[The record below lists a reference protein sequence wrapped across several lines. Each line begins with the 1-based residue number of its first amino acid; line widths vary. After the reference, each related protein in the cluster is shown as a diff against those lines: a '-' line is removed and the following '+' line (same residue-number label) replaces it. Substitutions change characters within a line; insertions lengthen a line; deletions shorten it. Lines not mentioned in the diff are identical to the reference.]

1 MKAMESL
8 QDLIEEAKVRTV
20 LWGIC
25 VFGLANFLSMTS
37 KSIWMN
43 IPIAFLMFSGLRML
57 FYEVEFRWKERRPVR
72 QASYLSHLRN
82 RQVSVDDPRLCSP
95 PITTSWKR
103 KLESPVVEAAID
115 DFISKIIQDFMVD
128 LWYSEIT
135 PDKEVPE
142 LTRALINDVI
152 GEVAQRVKG
161 INLVDLLTRDVVDLV
176 GNHLDLYRKN
186 QSAIGEKVMGSLS
199 FEERDERLLR
209 HLIASKEL
217 HPALLSPECEYKVLH
232 RLMAGVLAIVLRPQ
246 EAWCPL
252 ARSISREF
260 LTCIV
265 MQPVMN
271 FASPGY
277 INELIEY
284 LVLSSKEYQSTEI
297 SSDHADTSNHM
308 SSHGG
313 TSGVLAKVEPDR
325 SQTGTSPSE
334 RKDLIPAKSSDAMSL
349 NTFNTGNPPSLHQ
362 LQPRPADWARILDA
376 AQQRRTQVLAPEN
389 LENLWARGR
398 NYKNKSMIPDKTGL
412 SSEPIGLRP
421 PAKTTGG
428 AESREHDHKG
438 GKDVAIKSI
447 KRSRVADES
456 TTGLHATTS
465 IAEGSGMDIVKVS
478 KELSKEPNVKGVQ
491 ASIEENTSRN
501 TGNNK
506 RPLKRSGSSTSA
518 LYDMGKALATGGAE
532 DPTFNIQQMG
542 PVLRSASEMVVPS
555 DGSPHAPKLKCR
567 VVGAYFEKSGSKS
580 FAVYSIAVTNVE
592 NKTWF
597 VKRRYRNFER
607 LHRHLK
613 DIPNYSL
620 HLPPKRFLSSSI
632 DDYFVHQ
639 RCILLDKYLQDL
651 LSISNVAEQHEV
663 WDFLSVSSKN
673 YSFGKTPSVMK
684 TLAVNVDDAM
694 DDIFRQLKDV
704 SRKVVGSSSSP
715 HETCSIL
722 TDRYMSLPWNED
734 EIQKH
739 SSSYGRI
746 EGSRSPS
753 EDEGHVKDTGN
764 GDVNSPAQLNG
775 WHSDNELN
783 SKNLPPRVIK
793 RSEDSQSLGSESS
806 RRSEVKL
813 DTLGSDGITC
823 SNSLLDDP
831 IGVPPEWTPP
841 NVSVP
846 LLNLVDKMFQ
856 LNRRG
861 WLRRQVFWISKQIL
875 QLMMEDAIDD
885 WLLRQIHWLRRDEVI
900 AFGIRWVQDVLWPQG
915 TFFMKVGGK
924 QLKSGNSDFSET
936 TLKGTRRDSV
946 PKDSVPASFEQ
957 QLEAARRASDVKK
970 MIFGGAPSTLVSL
983 IGRKQYRRCARDIYF
998 FLQSTICVKQL
1009 GYGILE
1015 LLLVSIFPELHD
1027 VIVDIHEK
1035 QHF

>member
-597 VKRRYRNFER
+597 VKRRY
-607 LHRHLK
+607 
-613 DIPNYSL
+613 S
-620 HLPPKRFLSSSI
+620 
-632 DDYFVHQ
+632 
-639 RCILLDKYLQDL
+639 
-651 LSISNVAEQHEV
+651 
-663 WDFLSVSSKN
+663 
-673 YSFGKTPSVMK
+673 
-684 TLAVNVDDAM
+684 VNVDDAM